1 MRSPPRIAVSGIQPR
16 RQTPRRSDCVKKGC
30 IAAPLVLD
38 GEAAEEDEAGDEK
51 VFPRACGFAEDV
63 AALVVRAA
71 EDRDDL
77 QDHVPVL
84 GHAKLAAATEAE
96 DVDGRVVGRHLRAAE
111 IQIEPAEDGVRLPAL
126 EVGGD
131 DAALAA
137 AEDRPLVQCSAGIR
151 RRVPC
156 PRARTMREHDPEAD
170 EHEDERKYIAQV
182 KVKEAERA
190 QEKER
195 AQ

>member
-1 MRSPPRIAVSGIQPR
+1 MRSPPRIAVSGSQPR
-16 RQTPRRSDCVKKGC
+16 SEPPGRPDCVKKGG

-38 GEAAEEDEAGDEK
+38 AEAAEEDEAGDEK

-84 GHAKLAAATEAE
+84 AHAKLAAATEAE
-96 DVDGRVVGRHLRAAE
+96 DVDGGVGGRHLRPAE
-111 IQIEPAEDGVRLPAL
+111 IQIDPAEDGVLLPAL

-131 DAALAA
+131 DAALA
-137 AEDRPLVQCSAGIR
+137 
-151 RRVPC
+151 
-156 PRARTMREHDPEAD
+156 
-170 EHEDERKYIAQV
+170 
-182 KVKEAERA
+182 
-190 QEKER
+190 
-195 AQ
+195 